1 MQHFEK
7 AGPKLVSGPGEGMP
21 VLVFTDG
28 ACEEAGT
35 TVGGVIIEVGKQR
48 ECFGARLPDWMV
60 DQWKTKESQIQVI
73 GQAEIYPLLLARL
86 TWSARLQ
93 NRRVIYFIDNEA
105 ARIGLV
111 RAYSPVLP
119 SLRLIMDCLGWDYT
133 HNSQGWYARVPSYS
147 NCADDPSRMVVPA
160 DGLSKVVVPIFPP
173 GFGADVVLG

>member
-1 MQHFEK
+1 
-7 AGPKLVSGPGEGMP
+7 MP

-48 ECFGARLPDWMV
+48 ECFGAKLPEATV
-60 DQWKTKESQIQVI
+60 GLWKTKCSQLQVI
-73 GQAEIYPLLLARL
+73 GQAELYPLFLARL
-86 TWSARLQ
+86 TWSSRLQ

-105 ARIGLV
+105 ARIGMV

-147 NCADDPSRMVVPA
+147 NCGDDPSRMVAPT
-160 DGLSKVVVPIFPP
+160 DGLTKVVVPIFPP
-173 GFGADVVLG
+173 GHGADVVLS